1 MGCARVTWWCSKA
14 RAPAGKGH
22 EPQHSPIY
30 GLPGGVPA
38 VFPSAGVVRGVLVVR
53 GGVKEGDAAF
63 GSVQRRL
70 HAGGRP
76 RAAPW
81 PDHAGDASGAAG
93 RGHEVARA
101 RAAGDWHHAG
111 RGVAAHAAPR
121 PAGRCTG
128 FALALTG
135 AGGLLRGGVV
145 GVAALGA
152 DAETLGRI
160 QGRTQSMMFIATL
173 VAGFIGGVL
182 FDHEMHWAFYAGI
195 GASIASMVLVLFIAE
210 PPPQAAAMPAGVPA
224 ALPELAKLKLTRNQ
238 TTWVGF
244 YAITRGF
251 TLAPFIGLLPLHFA
265 LQNVDPYL
273 FGLVLGLFTL
283 GGFVVALWGA
293 PMIAWLGPQGGVW
306 VTFGGIV
313 GSLALFA
320 TSDMLEHHGIS
331 IFSSSLVGISL
342 LGIAAGA
349 IRSVVTTRLD
359 LQQLTMPQRILVFG
373 RMERQFGYLSAFLL
387 ICFGQLVERFSITVT
402 FACTV
407 LALLATVAAS
417 AAWLALTTPDKT
429 AAPGPMPPGG
439 C

>member
-1 MGCARVTWWCSKA
+1 
-14 RAPAGKGH
+14 
-22 EPQHSPIY
+22 
-30 GLPGGVPA
+30 
-38 VFPSAGVVRGVLVVR
+38 
-53 GGVKEGDAAF
+53 
-63 GSVQRRL
+63 
-70 HAGGRP
+70 
-76 RAAPW
+76 
-81 PDHAGDASGAAG
+81 
-93 RGHEVARA
+93 
-101 RAAGDWHHAG
+101 
-111 RGVAAHAAPR
+111 
-121 PAGRCTG
+121 
-128 FALALTG
+128 
-135 AGGLLRGGVV
+135 
-145 GVAALGA
+145 
-152 DAETLGRI
+152 
-160 QGRTQSMMFIATL
+160 
-173 VAGFIGGVL
+173 
-182 FDHEMHWAFYAGI
+182 MHWAFYAGI
-195 GASIASMVLVLFIAE
+195 GASIASMVVVLFIAG
-210 PPPQAAAMPAGVPA
+210 PPLQAAAMPAGVPA
-224 ALPELAKLKLTRNQ
+224 ALPELAKLTRNQ

-251 TLAPFIGLLPLHFA
+251 TLAPFIGLLPLQFA

-283 GGFVVALWGA
+283 
-293 PMIAWLGPQGGVW
+293 
-306 VTFGGIV
+306 GGIV

-373 RMERQFGYLSAFLL
+373 RMERQFGNLSAFLL